1 MSKKAIAVLHIF
13 PSSNCA
19 YTPNPLAEDSLSAS
33 EVVVALVAVVHLL
46 SAGEPALELPDVT
59 LVLLLL
65 DEGHPPVDADEH
77 CQTDHPLD
85 GDPQQVDPTEQ
96 NKPQATLLA
105 FNTGQLYMS
114 AAALGTSLIVCHNN
128 YLLLSLFVFYF
139 SGFCFP
145 FVFKGFWGLLRFY
158 IFKKIFIFFSEAAEP
173 ELPAKQLQPPMQ
185 SW

>member
-46 SAGEPALELPDVT
+46 SAGEPALELPDIA
-59 LVLLLL
+59 LVLLFL

-105 FNTGQLYMS
+105 FNTGQLYVS
-114 AAALGTSLIVCHNN
+114 AAALGTSLIICHD
-128 YLLLSLFVFYF
+128 YVSPLFLF
-139 SGFCFP
+139 
-145 FVFKGFWGLLRFY
+145 L
-158 IFKKIFIFFSEAAEP
+158 IF
-173 ELPAKQLQPPMQ
+173 
-185 SW
+185 

>member
-46 SAGEPALELPDVT
+46 SAGEPALELPDIA
-59 LVLLLL
+59 LVLLFL
-65 DEGHPPVDADEH
+65 DEGHPPVDADENG
-77 CQTDHPLD
+77 QTDHPLD

-105 FNTGQLYMS
+105 FNTGQLYVS
-114 AAALGTSLIVCHNN
+114 AAALGTSLIICHD
-128 YLLLSLFVFYF
+128 YVSPLFLF
-139 SGFCFP
+139 
-145 FVFKGFWGLLRFY
+145 L
-158 IFKKIFIFFSEAAEP
+158 IF
-173 ELPAKQLQPPMQ
+173 
-185 SW
+185 